1 MNMTLRACLKNVR
14 QTSCL
19 PVLVDILP
27 PNCGAGCPDTGRLE
41 ACPTIFKH
49 PLRAFGWVLWLACC
63 LASRAEA
70 ASTSVPALELDPPTL
85 FRSDFLDN
93 TNGMYGWAFQVLEPI
108 SVTGLAWYDEGQ
120 NGLVQ
125 GHEVGLWWTSTS
137 WLTNYLVSSVSIPP
151 GTQAELDGIYR
162 KVDLPSSITLDPGWH
177 VIGGTYSFDSGE
189 QVANGVAHSSSEW
202 VQDPRISLLFPA
214 WAVGGGFHIP
224 DEGFL
229 GYGVN
234 VGPMFYIE
242 PIPEPPP
249 VALLLIGFLFFTARR
264 AHRIRRSTVAQMP
277 LS

>member
-1 MNMTLRACLKNVR
+1 MLL
-14 QTSCL
+14 
-19 PVLVDILP
+19 
-27 PNCGAGCPDTGRLE
+27 AG
-41 ACPTIFKH
+41 F
-49 PLRAFGWVLWLACC
+49 V
-63 LASRAEA
+63 ASRAEA

-125 GHEVGLWWTSTS
+125 GHEIGLWWTSTT

-162 KVDLPSSITLDPGWH
+162 KVDLPSSITLGPGWH

-202 VQDPRISLLFPA
+202 VQDSRISLLNPA
-214 WAVGGGFHIP
+214 WAVGGGFRIP

-242 PIPEPPP
+242 PIPEPSSMGL
-249 VALLLIGFLFFTARR
+249 VLLGFLCCAAERVL
-264 AHRIRRSTVAQMP
+264 RICRRSST
-277 LS
+277 SER